1 MEIYSISE
9 VIKDMQMQK
18 IYIFAQKFVNNYVRK
33 HMIKQTYLFVRIQ
46 NIKAFLEES
55 ASTHQIYRDKSK
67 TIT

>member
-9 VIKDMQMQK
+9 EIKDMKMQK
-18 IYIFAQKFVNNYVRK
+18 IYIFAEKFVNNYVRK
-33 HMIKQTYLFVRIQ
+33 HMVKRTYLFVRIQ

-55 ASTHQIYRDKSK
+55 VSTYQIYRDKSK

>member
-33 HMIKQTYLFVRIQ
+33 HMIKQTSLFVRIQ

-55 ASTHQIYRDKSK
+55 ASTYQIYRDKSK

>member
-55 ASTHQIYRDKSK
+55 VSIYQIYRDKSK